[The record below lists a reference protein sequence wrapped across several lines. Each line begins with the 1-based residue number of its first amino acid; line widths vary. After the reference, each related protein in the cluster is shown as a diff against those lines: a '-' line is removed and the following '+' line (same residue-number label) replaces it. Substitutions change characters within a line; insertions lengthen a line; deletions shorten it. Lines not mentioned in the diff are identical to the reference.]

1 MGAAEGSLAR
11 PPTFTPT
18 TDRRRLTRSLSHD
31 GQATA
36 VATCMNFSNCAP
48 QAKHPYS

>member
-1 MGAAEGSLAR
+1 MGAADGPLAR

-18 TDRRRLTRSLSHD
+18 TDRRRLTRSLSHV
-31 GQATA
+31 GHATA
-36 VATCMNFSNCAP
+36 VATCMNFSKCAP